1 MLAFDMELDES
12 QHRVIPGETIT
23 MDIQE
28 PAKQCPDKAAIIA
41 QNCKGVFG
49 GALKDCGA
57 DICLG
62 VNAAAAG
69 KEAHKGQVETK
80 LIKLLPQTNAEA
92 DVCAA
97 VLQSAAK
104 NSFAVL
110 SDDGGLVRALLGWLL
125 DVHSDRFTGDDAM
138 LRFVE
143 FHVEGKHE
151 LAVGVGAGS
160 LVLEVRARSVK
171 NRELALG

>member
-1 MLAFDMELDES
+1 MSLVSTWPLS
-12 QHRVIPGETIT
+12 LSRVCFLSSCCSI
-23 MDIQE
+23 
-28 PAKQCPDKAAIIA
+28 
-41 QNCKGVFG
+41 NS
-49 GALKDCGA
+49 
-57 DICLG
+57 
-62 VNAAAAG
+62 
-69 KEAHKGQVETK
+69 
-80 LIKLLPQTNAEA
+80 EA

-125 DVHSDRFTGDDAM
+125 DVHSDRFTGDDAT

-151 LAVGVGAGS
+151 LAVGTGAGS
-160 LVLEVRARSVK
+160 LISNLLKYERGVFRTESLPWAFNGEPIDDGLIVGNLPASPFQSAQAPVRLLPVAQDP
-171 NRELALG
+171 EA